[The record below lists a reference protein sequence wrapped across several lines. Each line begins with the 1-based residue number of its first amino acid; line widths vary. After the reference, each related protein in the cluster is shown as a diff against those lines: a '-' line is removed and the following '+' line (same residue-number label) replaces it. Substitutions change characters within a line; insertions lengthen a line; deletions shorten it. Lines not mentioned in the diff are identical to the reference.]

1 MKELIPTVFFL
12 FLGFVIWLSVTR
24 RSKRDAQRHEEVMA
38 AIEKGI
44 YTPPS
49 VQEPV
54 YRKER
59 YLLAGII
66 LSGLGLAFLLSFF
79 VAHPEA
85 RPDEGLK
92 IAAFLFLFP
101 GLGFI
106 GFYGFLAKK
115 EQREKEEKA
124 LKDHPASLSHTES
137 A

>member
-49 VQEPV
+49 VPEPV

-66 LSGLGLAFLLSFF
+66 LSALGLAVLIYFAFLLE
-79 VAHPEA
+79 VNEA
-85 RPDEGLK
+85 L
-92 IAAFLFLFP
+92 ILAFLFLFP
-101 GLGFI
+101 GLGLM
-106 GFYGFLAKK
+106 GFYRFLAKK

-124 LKDHPASLSHTES
+124 LKNHPASLSHTES